1 MQKSKILVLDNNIN
15 FLNYLTNIFIKE
27 DVNNEFNLIKFN
39 DPNDAIQ
46 EILKEEFH
54 IIIVDFLVYTAYLN
68 VIDICKLIKNSYI
81 NSSSHIIAL
90 IPESNKEKKS
100 NTYNLSFFDD
110 FIDKPSIEANSLINK
125 LKALVKCNSNQKF
138 IIKKKDYKYTL
149 NEKEI
154 PLTNTEFGILK
165 IISDGKNEYYSSL
178 DVCELINEK
187 NLNEINNP
195 STIRVHIKNIRKK
208 INNVIGIDF
217 ITTISKKGYSIH
229 NVSIMD
235 FDS

>member
-1 MQKSKILVLDNNIN
+1 M
-15 FLNYLTNIFIKE
+15 
-27 DVNNEFNLIKFN
+27 
-39 DPNDAIQ
+39 
-46 EILKEEFH
+46 
-54 IIIVDFLVYTAYLN
+54 
-68 VIDICKLIKNSYI
+68 
-81 NSSSHIIAL
+81 
-90 IPESNKEKKS
+90 
-100 NTYNLSFFDD
+100 
-110 FIDKPSIEANSLINK
+110 
-125 LKALVKCNSNQKF
+125 
-138 IIKKKDYKYTL
+138 

-154 PLTNTEFGILK
+154 PLTNTEFEILK
-165 IISDGKNEYYSSL
+165 IISHGKNEYYSSL

-217 ITTISKKGYSIH
+217 ITTISKKGYSIQ